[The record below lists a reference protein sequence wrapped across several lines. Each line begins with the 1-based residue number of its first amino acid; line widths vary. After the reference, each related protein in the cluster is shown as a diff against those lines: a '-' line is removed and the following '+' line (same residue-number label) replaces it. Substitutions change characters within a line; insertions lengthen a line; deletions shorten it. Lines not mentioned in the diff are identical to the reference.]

1 MPKQNRR
8 QFIRTLTAGSMAA
21 ALPFALQ
28 ASRNQENTLTILH
41 TNDVH
46 SHLDP
51 FDASHPE
58 FPNMGGFAR
67 RSTLIQQLRE
77 KNPNVLL
84 VDAGDIFQG
93 TPYFNFFGGEPEFKL
108 MSRMKYDAATIG
120 NHEFDNGMQHLA
132 KQLKHARFPFICSN
146 YQFKGTVMEG
156 KTLPWKIVNKG
167 SFKVGII
174 GLGINPS
181 GLVSPANYE
190 GMKWDNPSEKGE
202 EVAKF
207 LKTEKQCH
215 MVLALSHLGLES
227 TPQRP
232 ESDKKVASETSSID
246 IIIGGHSHT
255 FMDKPALVK
264 NKAGR
269 NVIINQVG
277 WGGVKLGQINLTK
290 QKGNVSFAAVQHLIR

>member
-1 MPKQNRR
+1 
-8 QFIRTLTAGSMAA
+8 MAA

-28 ASRNQENTLTILH
+28 AGRNQENTLTILH

-77 KNPNVLL
+77 ENPNVLL

-132 KQLKHARFPFICSN
+132 EQLEHARFPFICSN
-146 YQFKGTVMEG
+146 YQFKDTLMEG

-167 SFKVGII
+167 AFKVGII

-190 GMKWDNPSEKGE
+190 GMKWEKPSEKGE

-277 WGGVKLGQINLTK
+277 WGGVKLGQINLSK
-290 QKGNVSFAAVQHLIR
+290 QKGDVSFAAVQHIVR